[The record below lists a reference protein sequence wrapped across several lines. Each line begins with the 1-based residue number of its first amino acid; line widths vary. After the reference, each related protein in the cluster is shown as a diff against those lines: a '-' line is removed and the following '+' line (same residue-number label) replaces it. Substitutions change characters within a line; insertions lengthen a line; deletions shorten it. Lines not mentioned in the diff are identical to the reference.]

1 MNDPTPA
8 IRIDVDVTNPGQF
21 FACCGLL
28 ELADRLWPGAEG
40 WFEPG
45 ARTFNI
51 NCVGTLQTL
60 VTSLHEAKLVSTM
73 TAQQRRRLE
82 ELSTLKAKELK
93 EQPSLEDEKKHLEKL
108 RRESPLVL
116 LTPFSI
122 RLDWFEDDFSGG
134 GRFNTWAGQQSVES
148 ISTSMKHA
156 LSTFAWWSHPPKA
169 LLDEISH
176 ENGLG
181 FNFDSHASSQGS
193 ALDVG
198 FSLDSLSTNSATR
211 ITVGARP
218 YLEFLAFVGLQR
230 FRPLEVSNENRF
242 KYQVWTTL
250 LNPML
255 AAGVSSCA
263 IDAIAHLSFEFRL
276 LYRTKYLKSFLNAT
290 PCPGESNVHV

>member
-1 MNDPTPA
+1 MSNDPPG
-8 IRIDVDVTNPGQF
+8 IRVDVDVTNPGQF

-45 ARTFNI
+45 SRTFNI
-51 NCVGTLQTL
+51 NCDGTLQTL

-73 TAQQRRRLE
+73 TAKQRRRLE
-82 ELSTLKAKELK
+82 ELTSLKAKDLK
-93 EQPSLEDEKKHLEKL
+93 EQPSLEDEKKQLEKL

-116 LTPFSI
+116 LAPFSI
-122 RLDWFEDDFSGG
+122 RLDWIEDEFSGG
-134 GRFNTWAGQQSVES
+134 GRFKTWAGQQSVES
-148 ISTSMKHA
+148 ISTSMKCA
-156 LSTFAWWSHPPKA
+156 LSSFAWWPHPPSS

-198 FSLDSLSTNSATR
+198 FSLDSLSTNSTTR

-218 YLEFLAFVGLQR
+218 YQELLAFVGLQR

-242 KYQVWTTL
+242 LYQAWTTP
-250 LNPML
+250 LNPLL
-255 AAGVSSCA
+255 AAGIASCA
-263 IDAIAHLSFEFRL
+263 IDAIAHLTFEFRL

-290 PCPGESNVHV
+290 PYSGATNVLV

>member
-1 MNDPTPA
+1 MSNDPPG
-8 IRIDVDVTNPGQF
+8 IRVDVDVTNPGQF

-45 ARTFNI
+45 SRTFNI

-73 TAQQRRRLE
+73 TAKQRRRLE
-82 ELSTLKAKELK
+82 ELSSLKAKELK
-93 EQPSLEDEKKHLEKL
+93 EQPSLETEKKELEKL

-116 LTPFSI
+116 LAPFSI

-134 GRFNTWAGQQSVES
+134 GRFKTWAGQQSVAT
-148 ISTSMKHA
+148 ISTSMKQA
-156 LSTFAWWSHPPKA
+156 FSEFQWWPDVPNTLFNELSYQC
-169 LLDEISH
+169 
-176 ENGLG
+176 GLG
-181 FNFDSHASSQGS
+181 FNFDSHMSSQGS
-193 ALDVG
+193 SIDVG
-198 FSLDSLSTNSATR
+198 FSIDELGSNAKTR
-211 ITVGARP
+211 IAVGARP
-218 YLEFLAFVGLQR
+218 FLEFLAFVGIQR
-230 FRPLEVSNENRF
+230 FRPIEVSNKNLF
-242 KYQVWTTL
+242 IYQVWTTP

-263 IDAIAHLSFEFRL
+263 IDAIAHQTFEFRL

-290 PCPGESNVHV
+290 PYSGATNVLV